1 MSTADD
7 VLAAARNLVQA
18 FGRHDTAAYFGCFAP
33 DATFIFH
40 TTAARLATRDEY
52 QQLWRQ
58 WEHQD
63 DFRVQSC
70 ASAHPVVQDLGD
82 AAVFSHDVTTVIR
95 TRAGEQA
102 VSERETI
109 VFQRDGDRWAA
120 VHEHLSPHPQPGS
133 GGISLELLREL
144 TGGPTPRPTLRRVR
158 LPMVGAK
165 VLI

>member
-1 MSTADD
+1 MSTTDE
-7 VLAAARNLVQA
+7 VLAAARHLVQA
-18 FGRHDTAAYFGCFAP
+18 FGRHDTAAYFDCFAP
-33 DATFIFH
+33 DATFIFY
-40 TTAARLATRDEY
+40 TSAARLASRDEY
-52 QQLWRQ
+52 ERLWRQ

-70 ASAHPVVQDLGD
+70 TSAQPVVQDLGD

-120 VHEHLSPHPQPGS
+120 VHEHLSPHPEP
-133 GGISLELLREL
+133 
-144 TGGPTPRPTLRRVR
+144 
-158 LPMVGAK
+158 AA
-165 VLI
+165 

>member
-1 MSTADD
+1 MSTTDE
-7 VLAAARNLVQA
+7 VLAAARDLVQA

-40 TTAARLATRDEY
+40 TSAVRLASREEY

-70 ASAHPVVQDLGD
+70 TSTHPLVQDLGD

-109 VFQRDGDRWAA
+109 VFRRDGDRWAA
-120 VHEHLSPHPQPGS
+120 VHEHLSP
-133 GGISLELLREL
+133 
-144 TGGPTPRPTLRRVR
+144 RPE
-158 LPMVGAK
+158 PAA
-165 VLI
+165 